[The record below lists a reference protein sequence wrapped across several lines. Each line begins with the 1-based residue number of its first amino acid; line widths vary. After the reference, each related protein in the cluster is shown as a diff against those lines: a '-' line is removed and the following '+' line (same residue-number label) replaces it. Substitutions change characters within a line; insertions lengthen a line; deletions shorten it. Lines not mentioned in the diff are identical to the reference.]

1 MARGDELLTNQ
12 VTIRLSDEDVAR
24 LDAMTARI
32 PVASRKGI
40 ARAALRVGLDALEK
54 NPARLVESPLPKR
67 GRKPR

>member
-32 PVASRKGI
+32 PVASRNGI